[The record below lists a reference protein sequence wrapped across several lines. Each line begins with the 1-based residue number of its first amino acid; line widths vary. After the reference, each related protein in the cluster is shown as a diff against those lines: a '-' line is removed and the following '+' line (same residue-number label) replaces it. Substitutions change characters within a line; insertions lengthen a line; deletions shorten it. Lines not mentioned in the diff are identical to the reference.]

1 MGPVGAHAARAG
13 SPCVHQRPHR
23 WTGTIPMASGPD
35 THGLCEEHLS
45 HGLENRALDTAL
57 GMGPAQR
64 HRICLSQKPV
74 CSLTPRANQLFFF
87 L

>member
-1 MGPVGAHAARAG
+1 
-13 SPCVHQRPHR
+13 
-23 WTGTIPMASGPD
+23 MASGPD

-45 HGLENRALDTAL
+45 HRLENRALDTAL

-87 L
+87 FVSDSFAISASANQPLLTLIWVYALISCV